1 MGNRDDEYDYLFK
14 VVLIGDSGVGKSNLL
29 SRFTRNEF
37 NLESKS
43 TIGVEFAT
51 RSIQVDGKT
60 IKAQIWDTAGQE
72 RYRAITSAYYRGAVG
87 ALLVYDIA
95 KHLTYENVERWL
107 RELRDHADQNIVIML
122 VGNKSD
128 LRHLRAVPTDE
139 AKSFAERN
147 SLSFI
152 ETSALDSTNVEAA
165 FQNILTEIYR
175 IVSQKQ
181 IRDPPEGDLIRP
193 HNVEAI
199 DVKPTVNTD
208 SVRKQCCQ

>member
-1 MGNRDDEYDYLFK
+1 MAAESNYDYLFK
-14 VVLIGDSGVGKSNLL
+14 VVLIGDSGTGKSNLL

-37 NLESKS
+37 SLESKS

-51 RSIQVDGKT
+51 RSIAVDGKT
-60 IKAQIWDTAGQE
+60 VKAQIWDTAGQE

-95 KHLTYENVERWL
+95 KHPTYVNVSRWL
-107 RELRDHADQNIVIML
+107 KELRDHADSNIVIML

-139 AKSFAERN
+139 AKAFAAEN
-147 SLSFI
+147 NLSFI
-152 ETSALDSTNVEAA
+152 ETSALDASNVEQA

-175 IVSQKQ
+175 IVSNKALQSS
-181 IRDPPEGDLIRP
+181 DDVIRP
-193 HNVEAI
+193 SGGETI
-199 DVKPTVNTD
+199 TVQPSAND
-208 SVRKQCCQ
+208 GGAEKKGGCC